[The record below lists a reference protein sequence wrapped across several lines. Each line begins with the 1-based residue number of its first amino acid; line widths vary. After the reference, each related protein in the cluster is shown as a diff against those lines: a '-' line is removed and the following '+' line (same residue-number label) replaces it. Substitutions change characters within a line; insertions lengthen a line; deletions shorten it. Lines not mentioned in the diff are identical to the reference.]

1 MAGASPM
8 SQSVALTA
16 GKPANNSAMA
26 VAGAAKAA
34 TDGLGKCMLL
44 FAPLVART
52 RRYRSSPERD
62 DQCTART
69 ASPVRGGRDKRR
81 AASFCSHQDRF
92 DSALR
97 SHAEENGQAKNMSN
111 SSLDVICCF
120 ASDHP
125 FACSVPPVKGGKNGT
140 GKTW

>member
-1 MAGASPM
+1 MA
-8 SQSVALTA
+8 VA
-16 GKPANNSAMA
+16 A

-81 AASFCSHQDRF
+81 AANFCSHQDRF
-92 DSALR
+92 DFALR
-97 SHAEENGQAKNMSN
+97 SHAEENGQAKKISN
-111 SSLDVICCF
+111 SSLDLLCCF

-125 FACSVPPVKGGKNGT
+125 FDCSVPG
-140 GKTW
+140 